1 LRSGPRGTLDGN
13 GPVHVWWQTA
23 RIEVRDVL
31 DLTVTIDHNV
41 VDGAPATRFT
51 ADLRRLI
58 HTAAVLAPAA
68 PPGSGAVR

>member
-1 LRSGPRGTLDGN
+1 MGTGRSTSGGKRPRAIGD
-13 GPVHVWWQTA
+13 

-31 DLTVTIDHNV
+31 DFTVTIDHNV